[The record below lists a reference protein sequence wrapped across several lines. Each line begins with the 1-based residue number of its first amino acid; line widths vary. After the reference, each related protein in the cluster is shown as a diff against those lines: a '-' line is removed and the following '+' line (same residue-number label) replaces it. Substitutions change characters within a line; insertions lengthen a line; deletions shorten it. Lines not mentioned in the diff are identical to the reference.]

1 MDVVLASNNPGKI
14 GEMRAMLEDHDVRVR
29 PQSEFGVPAID
40 ETGTTFV
47 ENAII
52 KARHAASHARLPAIA
67 DDSGI
72 SVDALGG
79 APGVRSARYAA
90 PRASDEQNL
99 QKLLADMQAVPTAQR
114 SCRFVCVIA
123 YLQRAHDPLPL
134 IATGIW
140 EGMLLEAPRGANGF
154 GYDPIFYVR
163 DHGCASA
170 ELDPAIKNRISHR
183 GQALNALLAS
193 FRHE

>member
-90 PRASDEQNL
+90 PGASDEQNL